1 MKKNKKELLLETVT
15 KGLVEVTE
23 YNVEKCLQ
31 ELKERKTRINLNRA
45 VKGKMKIIINRNE
58 RNEDLMIKYIAEILS
73 GCINRDKES
82 KLELEYTDKN
92 YSLEYEYKNH
102 IIKAII
108 SNNQITREIIAA

>member
-45 VKGKMKIIINRNE
+45 VRGKIKTTIRKNGKNE
-58 RNEDLMIKYIAEILS
+58 ELMIKYIAEILS

-92 YSLEYEYKNH
+92 YSLKYEYKNH
-102 IIKAII
+102 IIKAMI